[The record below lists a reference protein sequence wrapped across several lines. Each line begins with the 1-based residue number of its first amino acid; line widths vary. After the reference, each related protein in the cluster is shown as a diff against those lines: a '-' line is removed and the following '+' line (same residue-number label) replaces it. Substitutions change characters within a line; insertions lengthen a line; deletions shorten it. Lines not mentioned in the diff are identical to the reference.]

1 MMKTILVTGGLG
13 FIGSHTCVKL
23 LEKGYKILILDSLIN
38 SSIKVIDRI
47 KKITLDVKYDVNE
60 NLKFYKCDLRDEFK
74 LESIFKQNT
83 SDKKKI
89 DAVIHFSGL
98 KAVSESVKDPLKY
111 YDFNVLSTINLL
123 KIMDKFDCKKIVF
136 SSSATIYGNN
146 CEDSNIKEDAPINPI
161 NPYGITKVVIEN
173 ILQNLFLGSN
183 SWSVSIL
190 RYFNPIGAHPS
201 GLIGESPLKTPTN
214 IFPIINE
221 VASGERKNLNIF
233 GNDWDTFD
241 GTGIRDYIHVMDL
254 ADGHV
259 LALEYLFK
267 NVGEIIKLNLGTG
280 NGTSVLELI
289 STFKSVNNIEI
300 PYLFTQRRKGDV
312 SRAVADIS
320 LAKEKLNWFPIRDL
334 KTMCKD
340 GWEWK
345 KQNIN
350 GYF

>member
-1 MMKTILVTGGLG
+1 MKTILVTGGLG
-13 FIGSHTCVKL
+13 FIGSHTCVTL

-47 KKITLDVKYDVNE
+47 KNITLDSKNNLNE
-60 NLKFYKCDLRDEFK
+60 KLEFFECDLRDELK
-74 LESIFKQNT
+74 LENIFKNNT
-83 SDKKKI
+83 SDSKKI
-89 DAVIHFSGL
+89 DAVIHFAGL
-98 KAVSESVKDPLKY
+98 KAVSESTNNPLKY

-123 KIMDKFDCKKIVF
+123 KIMERFNCKKIVF
-136 SSSATIYGNN
+136 SSSATIYGSNGRN
-146 CEDSNIKEDAPINPI
+146 CNIQEDAPINPI
-161 NPYGITKVVIEN
+161 NPYGETKVVIEN
-173 ILQNLFLGSN
+173 ILQNLFLSSN
-183 SWSVSIL
+183 NWSISIL

-201 GLIGESPLKTPTN
+201 GLIGESYLKTPNN

-233 GNDWDTFD
+233 GNDWDTYD
-241 GTGIRDYIHVMDL
+241 GTGVRDYIHVMDL

-289 STFKSVNNIEI
+289 AIFKLVNNLEI
-300 PYLFTQRRKGDV
+300 PYLFTQRRQGDV

-320 LAKEKLNWFPIRDL
+320 LAKEKLNWSPIRDL

-340 GWEWK
+340 GWNWK

-350 GYF
+350 GYL